1 MKYKDLI
8 QDLEERKS
16 SEQENLKGIN
26 EQIESDKE
34 ELDSKKLLLSKSE
47 KDIEEFEFMRDVL
60 QNYGAKNEEASK
72 EFWQVVL
79 REVVEAIV
87 FISLGLI
94 IISGLGEWL
103 NFVAGAYM
111 ALFGGCGLVIGTL
124 KVLFNPEVIYKWFKS
139 KRIKRIKKE
148 NTLDNVVRA
157 LEKLKGN
164 SEELRQNIEDLEA
177 EIKTLNID
185 SESKQKLIMK
195 LNRSLIIV
203 TEQLDLAMST
213 PEASTV
219 LDKHYEENPMMRTLE
234 SK

>member
-16 SEQENLKGIN
+16 SEQDNLKGIN
-26 EQIESDKE
+26 EKIASDEAK
-34 ELDSKKLLLSKSE
+34 LNYQKLLLSKSE
-47 KDIEEFEFMRDVL
+47 KDIEEFEFMRDIL
-60 QNYGAKNEEASK
+60 QNYGIKNEEASK
-72 EFWQVVL
+72 EFWQEVL
-79 REVVEAIV
+79 REIVEAIV

-103 NFVAGAYM
+103 NFAAGAYM
-111 ALFGGCGLVIGTL
+111 VLFGGCSLVIGTV
-124 KVLFNPEVIYKWFKS
+124 KVLFNPEVIYKWFKRR
-139 KRIKRIKKE
+139 KIIRIKKE

-164 SEELRQNIEDLEA
+164 NKELRQNIEELEA
-177 EIKTLNID
+177 EIKALNID
-185 SESKQKLIMK
+185 SESKQKLIDE
-195 LNRSLIIV
+195 LNRHLIVV

-213 PEASTV
+213 PEASIT
-219 LDKHYEENPMMRTLE
+219 LDKHYEENPLMRTLE